1 MTSLPANISAGYI
14 PNIINLI
21 FIIPLD
27 MKVDYSQHTVGGL
40 NASIYTN
47 GIKSN
52 DRHLNSQTLQCTT
65 HIQFWSQK
73 VKYFIL

>member
-27 MKVDYSQHTVGGL
+27 MKLNYSQHIVCGL
-40 NASIYTN
+40 NAWIYTKS
-47 GIKSN
+47 IKIMT
-52 DRHLNSQTLQCTT
+52 D
-65 HIQFWSQK
+65 I
-73 VKYFIL
+73 